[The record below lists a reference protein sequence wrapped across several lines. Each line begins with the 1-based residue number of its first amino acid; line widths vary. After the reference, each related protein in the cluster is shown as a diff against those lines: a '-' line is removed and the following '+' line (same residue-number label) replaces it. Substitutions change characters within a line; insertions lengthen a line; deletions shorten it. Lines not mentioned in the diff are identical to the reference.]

1 MARTDER
8 FRRAYNRLLDICST
22 MAIGDELPA
31 ETTLADKMEVSRT
44 IVRTALQ
51 KLDSDNLIRWEGR
64 TKTLIRKPQA
74 EHRLVPAESS
84 LSTEELEHRF
94 FEWILRFDVP
104 AGTSLNVAQL
114 SRQFGV
120 PVHNLQEFLA
130 GLSRLGLVERRP
142 RGGWSLLGFTSEF
155 AVELSEFRMVL
166 ELNAVRQLLT
176 LPPEHEIWKKLKAL
190 KREHEDLKS
199 VLEERYHDFSLLD
212 EKFHSAVN
220 SVVKNRFVLEA
231 QKLIKLI
238 FNYHYMWDKRDELE
252 RNAAAIEEHLEW
264 IDAMLD
270 KDGARSEAAALKHLR
285 RSKETLLQSL
295 RVHKFA

>member
-8 FRRAYNRLLDICST
+8 FRSAYNRLLDICST
-22 MAIGDELPA
+22 MQPGDQLPA
-31 ETTLADKMEVSRT
+31 ETILAEQMEVSRT
-44 IVRTALQ
+44 IVRSALQ
-51 KLDSDNLIRWEGR
+51 RLDSDNLIQWEGR
-64 TKTLIRKPQA
+64 AKTLLRKPGQ
-74 EHRLVPAESS
+74 EHRLVPAETG
-84 LSTEELEHRF
+84 LSAEELEHRF

-142 RGGWSLLGFTSEF
+142 RGGWSLLGFTPEF

-166 ELNAVRQLLT
+166 ELNAVRQLLS
-176 LPPEHEIWKKLKAL
+176 LPPEHEIWQKLKVL
-190 KREHEDLKS
+190 KHEHEELKA
-199 VLEERYHDFSLLD
+199 VLKDRYHDFSLLD
-212 EKFHSAVN
+212 EKFHSAIN

-264 IDAMLD
+264 IDAMLAGD
-270 KDGARSEAAALKHLR
+270 AARSEAAAVKHLR

>member
-8 FRRAYNRLLDICST
+8 FRRAYNRLLDICSA

-31 ETTLADKMEVSRT
+31 ETALADKMEVSRT

-176 LPPEHEIWKKLKAL
+176 LPPEHEIWKSS
-190 KREHEDLKS
+190 RP
-199 VLEERYHDFSLLD
+199 
-212 EKFHSAVN
+212 
-220 SVVKNRFVLEA
+220 
-231 QKLIKLI
+231 
-238 FNYHYMWDKRDELE
+238 
-252 RNAAAIEEHLEW
+252 
-264 IDAMLD
+264 
-270 KDGARSEAAALKHLR
+270 
-285 RSKETLLQSL
+285 
-295 RVHKFA
+295 

>member
-1 MARTDER
+1 MARTDDR
-8 FRRAYNRLLDICST
+8 FRSAYNRLLDICSN
-22 MAIGDELPA
+22 MDVGDQLPA
-31 ETTLADKMEVSRT
+31 ETVLADKMDVSRT
-44 IVRTALQ
+44 IVRNALQ
-51 KLDSDNLIRWEGR
+51 KLDTDNLIQWEGR
-64 TKTLIRKPQA
+64 NKTLIRKPLA
-74 EHRLVPAESS
+74 EHRLEQAENT
-84 LSTEELEHRF
+84 LSTEQMEQKF

-114 SRQFGV
+114 SRKFGV
-120 PVHNLQEFLA
+120 PVHVLQEFLA

-176 LPPEHEIWKKLKAL
+176 LPPEHEIWQKLEAL
-190 KREHEDLKS
+190 KQEHEELKGG
-199 VLEERYHDFSLLD
+199 LEERYHDFSLLD
-212 EKFHSAVN
+212 EKFHAAIN

-238 FNYHYMWDKRDELE
+238 FHYHYMWDKRDELE
-252 RNAAAIEEHLEW
+252 RNAAAIDEHLEW
-264 IDAMLD
+264 INAMLARD
-270 KDGARSEAAALKHLR
+270 KAKSEAAALKHLR

-295 RVHKFA
+295 RGHKFA